1 MIYSVE
7 YADKEIEF
15 KLIRKSVKN
24 INLRVKADMTV
35 VVSAN
40 DTVPLGV
47 IMDFVKEK
55 SPWILKHLEKFEK
68 VQPISKSKKEYVS
81 GESFRY
87 LGRQY
92 RLKVFESDTEY
103 VKYFR
108 GFIHIY
114 TKDMD
119 KREKKKALLDNWFRE
134 RANLIFDESL
144 NRMHRLVEKYN
155 IEKPEMKIRKMKSRW
170 GTCYVNRKI
179 IILNLELIHAPKY
192 CIDYVVLH
200 ELVHFKHKN
209 HNKDFY
215 NLLTTLMPDWKD
227 RKKILDQVIIKKI

>member
-40 DTVPLGV
+40 HTVPLGV

-92 RLKVFESDTEY
+92 RLKVFESDTE
-103 VKYFR
+103 
-108 GFIHIY
+108 
-114 TKDMD
+114 
-119 KREKKKALLDNWFRE
+119 
-134 RANLIFDESL
+134 
-144 NRMHRLVEKYN
+144 
-155 IEKPEMKIRKMKSRW
+155 
-170 GTCYVNRKI
+170 
-179 IILNLELIHAPKY
+179 
-192 CIDYVVLH
+192 
-200 ELVHFKHKN
+200 
-209 HNKDFY
+209 
-215 NLLTTLMPDWKD
+215 
-227 RKKILDQVIIKKI
+227 